1 MSMPVSRELS
11 AEGIRLKKLCDA
23 VAESVAVSTR
33 SLVGDPAS
41 GDVLEM
47 GADGTPTK
55 MIDRMAEDAALAVLE
70 ESGLGFAVLS
80 EELGKTTIGDEP
92 RYFLHLDPLD
102 GTFNAVKGIPFYSI
116 SMYIDGQDCR
126 FGYVFDLA
134 HKIGFYAQAGCGA
147 WTEPSHRIRVSEARS
162 LADFSVAA
170 YTLRPHTARIIRLGD
185 TVRRIRT
192 LGSSALE
199 LCLVASGKLDA
210 FADLRGGLRMVDVAA
225 GSLIVEEAGG
235 VVTDGDGKR
244 ILFNGD
250 MWQRKMFLAS
260 NGPAHRKLLDLMGGG
275 NL

>member
-1 MSMPVSRELS
+1 MPVSRELS

-23 VAESVAVSTR
+23 VAESVSVSTR

-116 SMYIDGQDCR
+116 SMYIAGQDCR

-134 HKIGFYAQAGCGA
+134 HKICFYAQAGCGA
-147 WTEPSHRIRVSEARS
+147 WTEPSHRLRVSEARS

-210 FADLRGGLRMVDVAA
+210 FVDLRGGLRMVDVAA

-244 ILFNGD
+244 IPFNGD

>member
-1 MSMPVSRELS
+1 MPVSRELS

-23 VAESVAVSTR
+23 VAESVAVSIR

-41 GDVLEM
+41 GDVVEM

-92 RYFLHLDPLD
+92 RYSLHLDPLD
-102 GTFNAVKGIPFYSI
+102 GTFNAVKGIQFYSI
-116 SMYIDGQDCR
+116 SIYIDGQDCR

-134 HKIGFYAQAGCGA
+134 HKIGFYAQAGRGA
-147 WTEPSHRIRVSEARS
+147 WTESSHRIRVSEARS

-235 VVTDGDGKR
+235 AVTDGDGKR
-244 ILFNGD
+244 IPFNGD

-260 NGPAHRKLLDLMGGG
+260 NGHAHKKLLDLMGGG

>member
-1 MSMPVSRELS
+1 MPVSRELS
-11 AEGIRLKKLCDA
+11 AEGIRLKKLCDV
-23 VAESVAVSTR
+23 VAESVSVSIR

-80 EELGKTTIGDEP
+80 EELGKTIGDEP

-134 HKIGFYAQAGCGA
+134 HQIGFYAQAGCGA
-147 WTEPSHRIRVSEARS
+147 WTESSRGCCRIRVSEARS
-162 LADFSVAA
+162 MADFSVAA

-192 LGSSALE
+192 LGSCALE

-210 FADLRGGLRMVDVAA
+210 FADMRGGLRMVDVAA

-244 ILFNGD
+244 IPFNGD